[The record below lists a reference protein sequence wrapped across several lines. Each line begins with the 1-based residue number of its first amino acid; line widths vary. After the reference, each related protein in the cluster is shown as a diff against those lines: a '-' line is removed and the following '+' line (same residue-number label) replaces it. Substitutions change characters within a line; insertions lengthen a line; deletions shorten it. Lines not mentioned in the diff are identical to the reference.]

1 MNALIYLATAVLCA
15 VYAVR
20 AWVGGPRERT
30 RRSFAVLGFIA
41 SLTFG
46 SFGLYLATG
55 SPGFRYVHA
64 GTGTFLPPAILLFL
78 DRLLGRGGLQGHDS
92 AATPWVGR
100 SWVAAAAA
108 VSLFYLLDGIFFGLD
123 SHSSPGE
130 LLLAMLVQAGFGL
143 CLWRLWQAH
152 ESTHQHVEK
161 VRLRYLLGLLTAA
174 AFFSAIEQLLRWLGR
189 ADVTAGIMDWGLL
202 DRSVL
207 LQGAIPPVG
216 VVLATLFLYFLHQV
230 VELSRLLDL
239 HEIFAR
245 IFTLAVMS
253 LVLVG
258 IDALTVIQRDAL
270 DQYPTHGA
278 FQVFLASALFLS
290 VYDPLRRRIEA
301 LAGEWFNR
309 PGRRLEVT
317 LIEVDRA
324 LSRVITLDSLGDQL
338 LGRLYASG
346 RAPLASL
353 YLWDPQRGTF
363 HLSMHRGLVEQPLM
377 PTIAG
382 TPFADAFRA
391 GQPAYLRAELERALR
406 RRDAGHEEAASRL
419 RTLDAMDA
427 DLTLSIRSGDLVLGW
442 LNLKAEAWMDGYSKD
457 EVRRLGETVDRV
469 AILIENLSSFEQV
482 KEQHRLAALGTM
494 AAGLAHEIRNPL
506 AGIKG
511 AAQYLQDVANDAD
524 PDEVVDFAGVIT
536 QEVDRL
542 GGVVTQFLD
551 YARPLSIRAEPT
563 DLGGLAARSL
573 ELVRRQGLPD
583 TVAFELLAADDLP
596 EIPVD
601 PDKLHQVLLNLI
613 QNAVQALDGPGH
625 IRIEV
630 APARARRP
638 QGSGPSRPAVELR
651 VVDDGPGIAPADQE
665 KLFIPFFT
673 TRHDGTGLGLAISR
687 RLVEAQGGELL
698 VRSRPGQGATFVV
711 QLPVPEVAEVAEVA
725 ER

>member
-30 RRSFAVLGFIA
+30 RRSFAVLGVIA

-55 SPGFRYVHA
+55 SPGFRYLHA
-64 GTGTFLPPAILLFL
+64 GAGTFLPPAILLFL

-100 SWVAAAAA
+100 SWAAAAIA
-108 VSLFYLLDGIFFGLD
+108 VTLFYLLDGVFVGLD

-130 LLLAMLVQAGFGL
+130 LVLAMLVQAGFLL
-143 CLWRLWQAH
+143 CLWRLWRAH
-152 ESTHQHVEK
+152 EATQQHVEK
-161 VRLRYLLGLLTAA
+161 VRLRYLLGLLTASA
-174 AFFSAIEQLLRWLGR
+174 CFSGFEQLLRWLGR
-189 ADVTAGIMDWGLL
+189 AEVAAGIMDWGLL

-258 IDALTVIQRDAL
+258 VDTLTVIQRDAL
-270 DQYPTHGA
+270 AQYPTHGA

-309 PGRRLEVT
+309 PGRRLDVT

-391 GQPAYLRAELERALR
+391 GQRAYLRSELDRIVQ

-427 DLTLSIRSGDLVLGW
+427 DLSLSIRSGDLVLGW
-442 LNLKAEAWMDGYSKD
+442 LNLKAEAWMDGFSKD
-457 EVRRLGETVDRV
+457 EVRRLGDTVDRV

-511 AAQYLQDVANDAD
+511 AAQYLQDVSDEAD
-524 PDEVVDFAGVIT
+524 PEEVVDFAGVIT

-551 YARPLSIRAEPT
+551 YARPLSIRAEST
-563 DLGGLAARSL
+563 HLGTLAARSL
-573 ELVRRQGLPD
+573 ELVRRQDLPE
-583 TVAFELLAADDLP
+583 TVSFELVAADDLP
-596 EIPVD
+596 EIEVD

-613 QNAVQALDGPGH
+613 QNAIQALDGPGH

-630 APARARRP
+630 ARARARRSH
-638 QGSGPSRPAVELR
+638 GSGPPRPTVEIR

-665 KLFIPFFT
+665 NLFIPFFT

-698 VRSRPGQGATFVV
+698 VRSRPGHGATFVV
-711 QLPVPEVAEVAEVA
+711 QLPVPEEPVAVA
-725 ER
+725 R